1 MREWYPGSLAKYAVI
16 FHLEATVADAGNA
29 QSYTDVCG
37 GSISV
42 HSPLSGTELAR
53 CDAFHVDRGSFVP
66 AVRAMCAE
74 ALQHPP
80 FAMTFLERDQ
90 IMAEDVTWCDLGR
103 PHSIQVVLH
112 PQANLW
118 NRKLILAVK
127 EDCAQSVRLY
137 LQRGQSPNTKYHTGF
152 TALSRSV
159 YLNSMSACAIL
170 LQGRADP
177 NLRDASGQSCLH
189 IAVEQRNLDAT
200 RLLLKHAAD
209 PNACDASPDGRAPL
223 QLAAQKGQ
231 EALLDLLL
239 KHGASPCYENSDK
252 DSAFTLACTVAS
264 TAMVLDA
271 LKFDVSW
278 ESILLRHA
286 YSLAECL
293 GCTLTMRQT
302 SKCMILSMPVV
313 QVPVDVLGGAEPVL
327 RKNPEVWL
335 QLSHNRASALA
346 RRWEE
351 SLANPKSEEE
361 LIQSGMSPQQAQYYV
376 ASYKQAKARQAWL
389 RGWDAAMAPMIRQS
403 YGVRGAPRA
412 GVRIPLPPISRPIP
426 TLPACAPEVL
436 DMDALDLTWLRL
448 CNPHLRD
455 ERINF
460 VTEGHKYYIDGEPV
474 DASVT
479 GYVACFSEAWGLGL
493 MWVRNLKCVYKDSFC
508 LQLYKSYVRG
518 CRCCG
523 DKRANLLLCSF

>member
-1 MREWYPGSLAKYAVI
+1 MTQENAAQSRVRGRDETWQVCLVCGPTLRGLRNLVGLELHCEAHMQNPCRGGARMVPWKFSQVRRYI

-80 FAMTFLERDQ
+80 FAMTFLEQDQ

-189 IAVEQRNLDAT
+189 IARG
-200 RLLLKHAAD
+200 AA
-209 PNACDASPDGRAPL
+209 
-223 QLAAQKGQ
+223 
-231 EALLDLLL
+231 E
-239 KHGASPCYENSDK
+239 
-252 DSAFTLACTVAS
+252 
-264 TAMVLDA
+264 
-271 LKFDVSW
+271 
-278 ESILLRHA
+278 
-286 YSLAECL
+286 L
-293 GCTLTMRQT
+293 GCYT
-302 SKCMILSMPVV
+302 
-313 QVPVDVLGGAEPVL
+313 
-327 RKNPEVWL
+327 
-335 QLSHNRASALA
+335 
-346 RRWEE
+346 
-351 SLANPKSEEE
+351 
-361 LIQSGMSPQQAQYYV
+361 
-376 ASYKQAKARQAWL
+376 
-389 RGWDAAMAPMIRQS
+389 
-403 YGVRGAPRA
+403 
-412 GVRIPLPPISRPIP
+412 
-426 TLPACAPEVL
+426 PAVE
-436 DMDALDLTWLRL
+436 
-448 CNPHLRD
+448 
-455 ERINF
+455 
-460 VTEGHKYYIDGEPV
+460 
-474 DASVT
+474 
-479 GYVACFSEAWGLGL
+479 AC
-493 MWVRNLKCVYKDSFC
+493 R
-508 LQLYKSYVRG
+508 
-518 CRCCG
+518 
-523 DKRANLLLCSF
+523 